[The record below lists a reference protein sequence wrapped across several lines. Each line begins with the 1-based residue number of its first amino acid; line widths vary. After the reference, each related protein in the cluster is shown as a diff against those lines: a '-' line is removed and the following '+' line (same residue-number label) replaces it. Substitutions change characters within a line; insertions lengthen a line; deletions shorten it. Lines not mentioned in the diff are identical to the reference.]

1 MLCILVSL
9 DSSFINCSWHIFQK
23 VKDTLQ
29 DRFVY
34 LFVHSVCYFLVDKH
48 LAGQSRN
55 HLLSAPILVI
65 SDNNI
70 GLVLDAFKAPA

>member
-1 MLCILVSL
+1 MLGILVSL
-9 DSSFINCSWHIFQK
+9 DCSFINCVLAHFPKSERHVARQ
-23 VKDTLQ
+23 V
-29 DRFVY
+29 FV
-34 LFVHSVCYFLVDKH
+34 FFHSVCYFLVDKH